1 MTLQFYYLSIYQFL
15 KHYVMKSI
23 LRIVSISLLGLLS
36 FSSVL
41 GQVND
46 YFLNNPV
53 WKLTSVC
60 AVGYPCIQNDEYNY
74 YVNGDTVIN
83 SLTYKKVFRKGWG
96 YYQWFAGPP
105 VGCSGSFSYID
116 SISYH
121 FLRSDGKK
129 IFMKLP
135 QDTTDYLLYDFDLSI
150 GDTLPVTWNN
160 YATDV
165 TVTAIDSFYYGNG
178 YRKLFSLA
186 GNTWAQY
193 LIEGVGHSKGL
204 FEPLN
209 VPLECGFNLDC
220 FSLNDSSYF
229 PVLGPTCEL
238 TIGIP
243 KIDEVISHSISP
255 NPFTSF
261 ATITFERTL
270 NNAMISIY
278 NIYGEKVLSRSG
290 IVDNKFIVER
300 NNLSSGVYLFVVE
313 QNGSTVS
320 RGKLSI
326 RD

>member
-1 MTLQFYYLSIYQFL
+1 MILQFYYLSVNHTL
-15 KHYVMKSI
+15 KHYVMKLI
-23 LRIVSISLLGLLS
+23 LRIVSISFLGLLS
-36 FSSVL
+36 FSSAFA
-41 GQVND
+41 QINE

-53 WKLTSVC
+53 WKMTSVC
-60 AVGYPCIQNDEYNY
+60 AVGYPCIQNEEYNY
-74 YVNGDTVIN
+74 YVNGDTVLN
-83 SLTYKKVFRKGWG
+83 SLTYKKVFRKGQG
-96 YYQWFAGPP
+96 NYQWFAGPP
-105 VGCSGSFSYID
+105 IGCSGSYSYVDTIP
-116 SISYH
+116 YR

-129 IFMKLP
+129 VFMKIF
-135 QDTTDYLLYDFDLSI
+135 QDTTDYLLYNFDLSV
-150 GDTLPVTWNN
+150 GDTLPLTYNN

-209 VPLECGFNLDC
+209 VPLECGFNLEC
-220 FSLNDSSYF
+220 YSLNDSSYY

-238 TIGIP
+238 SIGIP
-243 KIDEVISHSISP
+243 KNEELILYSVSP

-261 ATITFERTL
+261 TTITFERTL

-278 NIYGEKVLSRSG
+278 NIYGQKVLARSG
-290 IVDNKFIVER
+290 IYDNKFVVER
-300 NNLSSGVYLFVVE
+300 NNLSSGVYSFVVK
-313 QNGSTVS
+313 QKGDFIS
-320 RGKLSI
+320 RGKLII